1 VNTPSLFPIL
11 LGALFVGLFIGV
23 VFVVIWLDRKRT
35 EALANAAA
43 ALGLS
48 FTPARD
54 RQLARDYE
62 YLRGL
67 HEGENRYAFDV
78 MTGSHRDRPVTL
90 FDFHYET
97 RSTDSKGNSSTT
109 NHYRHVVLLRLER
122 SFPALVLSPEG
133 LFSKIAQAFGY
144 DDIDFESHEFSRRYC
159 VRSPDKRFA
168 YDFCNPAMIE
178 FLLAESGASLELSGD
193 VLAFVREGRMEPEG
207 IASELAFAG
216 DIRER
221 MPAYL
226 FAA

>member
-1 VNTPSLFPIL
+1 VTAESLFFIM
-11 LGALFVGLFIGV
+11 LGAAFVALVIGLIAV
-23 VFVVIWLDRKRT
+23 AIWLDRKRT

-48 FTPARD
+48 FAPARD
-54 RQLARDYE
+54 RMLARQYRH
-62 YLRGL
+62 LRGL
-67 HEGENRYAFDV
+67 HDGDNRYAFDV
-78 MTGSHRDRPVTL
+78 MRGSRDGWPVTV

-97 RSTDSKGNSSTT
+97 RSSDSKGNSTTT
-109 NHYRHVVLLRLER
+109 NHYRHVVLLHLER
-122 SFPALVLSPEG
+122 PFPALVVSPEG
-133 LFSKIAQAFGY
+133 LFSKIAQALGY

-178 FLLAESGASLELSGD
+178 FLLARSGANFELAGD
-193 VLAFVREGRMEPEG
+193 VLAFVREGRMEPDR
-207 IASELAFAG
+207 ITSELAFASA
-216 DIRER
+216 IRER

>member
-1 VNTPSLFPIL
+1 MTTQSLFPIL
-11 LGALFVGLFIGV
+11 LGALFIALFVGVICV
-23 VFVVIWLDRKRT
+23 AIWLDRKRV

-54 RQLARDYE
+54 RQLARDHE
-62 YLRGL
+62 HLRGL

-78 MTGSHRDRPVTL
+78 MTGSHEGRSVTL

-109 NHYRHVVLLRLER
+109 NHYRHVVLLHLER

-193 VLAFVREGRMEPEG
+193 VLAFVREGRMEPER

-216 DIRER
+216 AIRDR